1 MEPVNPPDLV
11 IDLQKHID
19 EGRLWKVRVEL
30 PMDDP
35 NVVAN
40 DDVPLSLDVEV
51 HVIAPDVHLAR
62 YIASTLI
69 KGGIEFNV
77 KDDEVLDDS
86 DLVTSSGV

>member
-1 MEPVNPPDLV
+1 MKPVDPPDLV
-11 IDLQKHID
+11 IDLQRHID
-19 EGRLWKVRVEL
+19 EGRLWKVRVQL

-35 NVVAN
+35 NVVE

-62 YIASTLI
+62 YIASTLV

>member
-1 MEPVNPPDLV
+1 MKPVDPPDLV
-11 IDLQKHID
+11 IDLQRHID
-19 EGRLWKVRVEL
+19 EGRLWKVRVLL

-35 NVVAN
+35 NVVA

-51 HVIAPDVHLAR
+51 HVIAPDVHLAQ
-62 YIASTLI
+62 YIASTLV

-77 KDDEVLDDS
+77 NDDEVLDDS

>member
-1 MEPVNPPDLV
+1 MKPVDPPDLV
-11 IDLQKHID
+11 IDLQRHID
-19 EGRLWKVRVEL
+19 EGRLWKVRVQL

-35 NVVAN
+35 NVVA

-51 HVIAPDVHLAR
+51 HVIAPDVHLAQ
-62 YIASTLI
+62 YIASTLV

>member
-1 MEPVNPPDLV
+1 MKPVDPPDLV
-11 IDLQKHID
+11 IDLQRHID
-19 EGRLWKVRVEL
+19 EGRLWKVRVQL

-35 NVVAN
+35 NVVSA
-40 DDVPLSLDVEV
+40 DVPLSLDVEV
-51 HVIAPDVHLAR
+51 HVVAPDIHLAR
-62 YIASTLI
+62 YIASTLV

>member
-1 MEPVNPPDLV
+1 MDPRDTPDL
-11 IDLQKHID
+11 ILDYQKHFD
-19 EGRLWKVRVEL
+19 EGRIWKVRVEL

-62 YIASTLI
+62 YIASTLV

-77 KDDEVLDDS
+77 KNDEVLDDS

>member
-1 MEPVNPPDLV
+1 MQPVDPPDLV
-11 IDLQKHID
+11 IDLQRHID
-19 EGRLWKVRVEL
+19 EGRLWKVRVQL

-35 NVVAN
+35 NVVA

-62 YIASTLI
+62 YIASTLVQ
-69 KGGIEFNV
+69 GGIEFNV
-77 KDDEVLDDS
+77 KNDEVLDDS

>member
-1 MEPVNPPDLV
+1 MKPVDPPDLV

-19 EGRLWKVRVEL
+19 EGRLWKVRVQL

-35 NVVAN
+35 NVVSA
-40 DDVPLSLDVEV
+40 DVPLSLDVEV
-51 HVIAPDVHLAR
+51 HVIAPDVHLAQ
-62 YIASTLI
+62 YIASTLV

-77 KDDEVLDDS
+77 NDDEVLDDS

>member
-1 MEPVNPPDLV
+1 MKPVDPPDLV
-11 IDLQKHID
+11 IDLQRHID
-19 EGRLWKVRVEL
+19 EGRLWKVRVQL

-35 NVVAN
+35 NVVA

-51 HVIAPDVHLAR
+51 HVIAPAVHLAQ
-62 YIASTLI
+62 YIASTLV

-77 KDDEVLDDS
+77 NDDEVLDDS

>member
-40 DDVPLSLDVEV
+40 DDVPLSLD
-51 HVIAPDVHLAR
+51 L
-62 YIASTLI
+62 SLI
-69 KGGIEFNV
+69 HI
-77 KDDEVLDDS
+77 
-86 DLVTSSGV
+86 

>member
-1 MEPVNPPDLV
+1 MKPVDPPDLV
-11 IDLQKHID
+11 IDLQRHID
-19 EGRLWKVRVEL
+19 EGRLWKVRVQL
-30 PMDDP
+30 PMADP
-35 NVVAN
+35 NVVA

-51 HVIAPDVHLAR
+51 HVIAPDVHLAQ
-62 YIASTLI
+62 YIASTLV

>member
-1 MEPVNPPDLV
+1 MKPVDPPDLV
-11 IDLQKHID
+11 IDLQRHID
-19 EGRLWKVRVEL
+19 EGRLWKVRVQL

-35 NVVAN
+35 NVVA

-51 HVIAPDVHLAR
+51 HVIAPDVLLAR
-62 YIASTLI
+62 YIASTLV

-77 KDDEVLDDS
+77 NDDEVLDDS

>member
-1 MEPVNPPDLV
+1 MMPVDPPDLV
-11 IDLQKHID
+11 IDLLRHID
-19 EGRLWKVRVEL
+19 EGRLWKVRVQL

-35 NVVAN
+35 NVVE

-77 KDDEVLDDS
+77 KNDEVLDDS

>member
-1 MEPVNPPDLV
+1 MKPVDPPDLV
-11 IDLQKHID
+11 IDLQRHID
-19 EGRLWKVRVEL
+19 EGRLWKVRVQL

-35 NVVAN
+35 NVVE

-51 HVIAPDVHLAR
+51 HVIAPDVHLAQ
-62 YIASTLI
+62 YIASTLV

>member
-1 MEPVNPPDLV
+1 MKPVDPPDLV
-11 IDLQKHID
+11 IDLQRHID
-19 EGRLWKVRVEL
+19 EGRLWKVRVQL

-35 NVVAN
+35 NVVA
-40 DDVPLSLDVEV
+40 DDVTLSLDVEV
-51 HVIAPDVHLAR
+51 HVVAPDIHLAR
-62 YIASTLI
+62 YIASTLV

>member
-11 IDLQKHID
+11 IDLHKHID
-19 EGRLWKVRVEL
+19 EGRLWKVRVQL

-35 NVVAN
+35 NVVE

-51 HVIAPDVHLAR
+51 HVIAPDVHLAQ
-62 YIASTLI
+62 YIASTLV

-77 KDDEVLDDS
+77 NDDEVLDDS